1 LSDVRKKYIFYIDV
15 FSYCNL
21 RCPTCVVGNKYGD
34 IKAWPRAL
42 MEPELLGRILDKALS
57 ECEIQQVGLYNW
69 TEPLL
74 HPNLP
79 ELIREIKSRDL
90 ACVLSSNLNVLR
102 DPIALLAENPDWLRV
117 SLSGY
122 TQAVYEIGHREGN
135 IEDVKQNMRH
145 LAEARTATSARTR
158 LQVYYHRYL
167 HNVAEIAPMQK
178 FATSLGF
185 EFDTCLAQFFP
196 VEKIIDY
203 SEGRVTP
210 EDQKILAS
218 FALPLDRALAVT
230 SREQRSQSCSL
241 LDEIVT
247 LDVKGNVML
256 CCGSSMQSSNVIAN
270 FLELPLEELQRR
282 RGQKM
287 LCRSCMKL
295 GIPDYFAA
303 TSPLLEEIA
312 AETIERAQLV

>member
-1 LSDVRKKYIFYIDV
+1 MSDVRKKYIFYIDV

-42 MEPELLGRILDKALS
+42 MGPELLGRILDKALS

-230 SREQRSQSCSL
+230 SREASAGRIAEAARTENAL
-241 LDEIVT
+241 PILHEIR
-247 LDVKGNVML
+247 D
-256 CCGSSMQSSNVIAN
+256 
-270 FLELPLEELQRR
+270 P
-282 RGQKM
+282 
-287 LCRSCMKL
+287 
-295 GIPDYFAA
+295 
-303 TSPLLEEIA
+303 
-312 AETIERAQLV
+312 